1 MGTQQATPAETD
13 AMRRAL
19 EAAVGGPR
27 HGPNP
32 RVGCVLL
39 TADGIELAVGHHRGA
54 GTPHAEAAALASAK
68 VSGQDVRGATAV
80 VTLEPCT
87 HTGRT
92 PPCAQALLDADLARV
107 VVAAADPNPQAAG
120 GVELL
125 RRYGVEVVEGVLAE
139 ESERLNRS
147 WLHAVRH
154 GRPFVTLKWASTLD
168 GRAAAEDGTSRWITG
183 EQARADVHRR
193 RSDVDAVLVGT
204 GTVRADDPA
213 LTVRTPD
220 RADDAHQPLRVVLG
234 LSGIAA
240 GSRVLDDAAPTLHL
254 ATRDLDESLAELHRR
269 EVRHL
274 LVEGGPTVAA
284 AFLRAGLVDEVLTY
298 LAPAVLGAGAA
309 AVGDIGVRTMADITR
324 LRTVDVQRH
333 GEDVLIVSELV
344 GPAPMVAEPR
354 PGGTR

>member
-1 MGTQQATPAETD
+1 MGTEQATPAETD

-19 EAAVGGPR
+19 AAAALGPR

-32 RVGCVLL
+32 RVGCALL
-39 TADGIELAVGHHRGA
+39 ATDGTELAVGHHRGA
-54 GTPHAEAAALASAK
+54 GTPHAEAAALSSARAA
-68 VSGQDVRGATAV
+68 GYDPRGATAV

-92 PPCAQALLDADLARV
+92 PPCAQALTAAGVARV
-107 VVAAADPNPQAAG
+107 VVAAGDPNPEAAG

-125 RRYGVEVVEGVLAE
+125 RRHGVVVVEGVLAE
-139 ESERLNRS
+139 ESERQNRA
-147 WLHAVRH
+147 WLHAVRR

-183 EQARADVHRR
+183 TEARADVHRR
-193 RSDVDAVLVGT
+193 RGDVDAVLVGT

-213 LTVRTPD
+213 LTVRAAG
-220 RADDAHQPLRVVLG
+220 RADGAHRPLRVVLG
-234 LSGIAA
+234 ISGIPA
-240 GSRVLDDAAPTLHL
+240 GSRLLDDAAPTLHL
-254 ATRDLDESLAELHRR
+254 PTRDLREALRVLHGR

-298 LAPAVLGAGAA
+298 LAPAVLGRGAPV
-309 AVGDIGVRTMADITR
+309 VGDLGVRTMADITR
-324 LRTVDVQRH
+324 LRTIDVQRH
-333 GEDVLIVSELV
+333 GEDVLIVSE
-344 GPAPMVAEPR
+344 PR